1 MLHRRAAPCPEDE
14 ETEVCLFIHLTHTR
28 EVPPSC
34 QAVYWGYTKTDKI
47 SMMMKLMSE
56 WEEAVNE

>member
-1 MLHRRAAPCPEDE
+1 MHRRAAPCPADE

-34 QAVYWGYTKTDKI
+34 QAPYWGYTKTDKI
-47 SMMMKLMSE
+47 SYDD
-56 WEEAVNE
+56 EAHVRVGRDSK